1 MSEIICVYIILM
13 YLKFSYLCV
22 IYLEVYFG
30 KIKVHFLNECKDFL
44 NTCVGIYSLIQEDN
58 EINVSF

>member
-1 MSEIICVYIILM
+1 M